1 MAIETA
7 VLPEISGKL
16 QSRVDREVADLA
28 AGQHGVVSRKQLAA
42 LGLTDAAIDH
52 RLVRGTLH
60 RLDRG
65 VFAVGHRA
73 LRREGRWMAA
83 VLAAGAG
90 SVLSHRSA
98 AALWGVRDNAR
109 RSVDVISPHHCRRKG
124 IHARHVVLPAD
135 EVTTERGVPVTTPAR
150 TLFDLA
156 AILTRQQL
164 EAAITE
170 AEVRRLAS
178 PTSLADLVARYPG
191 RRGVATL
198 RAVLRDTGALGPTL
212 TRSELEIAFLALV
225 DAHGLPRPDL
235 NRTGDHGELD
245 ATWPAARLAVEL
257 DGFATHGTRRAF
269 EADRAR
275 DRALML
281 AGWRVVRLTARQL
294 TSEGETI
301 ARQLR
306 ILLGDT
312 VSACPK
318 P

>member
-1 MAIETA
+1 MALEGNISSVIGRRYSSRA
-7 VLPEISGKL
+7 VDVLIS
-16 QSRVDREVADLA
+16 DLA
-28 AGQHGVVSRKQLAA
+28 ARQHGVVGRGQLVA
-42 LGLTDAAIDH
+42 LGVGQRAIDH
-52 RLVRGTLH
+52 RIARRQLH
-60 RLDRG
+60 PVHAG
-65 VFAVGHRA
+65 VFAVGHP
-73 LRREGRWMAA
+73 LRSATGSWMAA
-83 VLAAGAG
+83 VLACGEGA
-90 SVLSHRSA
+90 VLSHRSA
-98 AALWGVRDNAR
+98 AALWGVRRFDGRPHVTVGRTLR
-109 RSVDVISPHHCRRKG
+109 RPG
-124 IHARHVVLPAD
+124 IHTHRVALPPD
-135 EVTTERGVPVTTPAR
+135 EVTTELGIPVTTPAR

-156 AILTRQQL
+156 GLVTRQRL

-170 AEVRRLAS
+170 AEVRRLTS

-191 RRGVATL
+191 RRGIATL
-198 RAVLRDTGALGPTL
+198 RAVLEDTGSLGRTL

-225 DAHGLPRPDL
+225 DTNGLPRPIT
-235 NRTGDHGELD
+235 NRKSDHGELD
-245 ATWPAARLAVEL
+245 ATWPAARLVVEL

-275 DRALML
+275 DRALLL

-294 TSEGETI
+294 TTDGETI

>member
-1 MAIETA
+1 MTIETA

-28 AGQHGVVSRKQLAA
+28 ASQHGVVSRSQLAA
-42 LGLTDAAIDH
+42 LGLSEAAIDH
-52 RLVRGTLH
+52 RLARGSLH
-60 RLDRG
+60 RLHRG

-73 LRREGRWMAA
+73 LRRQGVWMAA

-90 SVLSHRSA
+90 ATLSHRSA
-98 AALWGVRDNAR
+98 AALWGVRDTTR

-124 IHARHVVLPAD
+124 IHARLIVLPPD
-135 EVTTERGVPVTTPAR
+135 EVTTDHGIPVTTPAR

-156 AILTRQQL
+156 ALLTRQQL

-191 RRGVATL
+191 RRGIVTL
-198 RAVLRDTGALGPTL
+198 RRILEDTGRIGRTL

-225 DAHGLPRPDL
+225 DTHGLPRPIT
-235 NRTGDHGELD
+235 NRTSAHGELD
-245 ATWPAARLAVEL
+245 ATWPAARLVVEL
-257 DGFATHGTRRAF
+257 DGYATHGTRRAF

-275 DRALML
+275 DRALL
-281 AGWRVVRLTARQL
+281 TDGWRVVRITARQL
-294 TSEGETI
+294 TTEAETI

-312 VSACPK
+312 VP
-318 P
+318 

>member
-1 MAIETA
+1 MAIEGNICSDIGRRCS
-7 VLPEISGKL
+7 P
-16 QSRVDREVADLA
+16 RFVDELIADLA
-28 AGQHGVVSRKQLAA
+28 TRQHGVVGRGQLVA
-42 LGLTDAAIDH
+42 LGVGQRAIDH
-52 RLVRGTLH
+52 RIACRRLH
-60 RLDRG
+60 PIHAG
-65 VFAVGHRA
+65 VFAVGHP
-73 LRREGRWMAA
+73 LRSATGSWMAA
-83 VLAAGAG
+83 VLACGEGA
-90 SVLSHRSA
+90 VLSHRSA
-98 AALWGVRDNAR
+98 AALWGVRQFGGRAQVTAAR
-109 RSVDVISPHHCRRKG
+109 TLRRPG
-124 IHARHVVLPAD
+124 IATHRVALPPD
-135 EVTTERGVPVTTPAR
+135 EVTTELAIPVTTPAR

-156 AILTRQQL
+156 AILTRQRL

-191 RRGVATL
+191 RRGIATL
-198 RAVLRDTGALGPTL
+198 RRILGDTGRIGRTL

-225 DAHGLPRPDL
+225 DAHGLPRPSL

-245 ATWPAARLAVEL
+245 ASWPAARLAVEL

-275 DRALML
+275 DRALLL

-294 TSEGETI
+294 TAEADTI

-312 VSACPK
+312 VP
-318 P
+318 